1 MKIAIIGA
9 NGFVGSRL
17 FRYFTP
23 KYFVTP
29 ITRQT
34 VDLLDYYQLQSY
46 LINHKFDC
54 VILSASTMNNDSSDI
69 RNNIGLITNLALNRD
84 KFGKLI
90 NLASGAEYDR
100 QRDINN
106 FDETELLNSLPTD
119 YYGLS
124 QNLRSR
130 ICLSTPNFY
139 NLRIFNCFGL
149 DEIKTRIFPKFI
161 LAENEFTIYNDRYF
175 DYFSIQDLGIVIDH
189 YICNDKIYKDI
200 NCVYKEKYLI
210 SEVLAKFKE
219 IHKISTLINVSN
231 TVSNNYTGDGT
242 KLANLH
248 LDIAGLEYGLKNYF
262 NVD

>member
-1 MKIAIIGA
+1 MKIGIIGA
-9 NGFVGSRL
+9 NGFIGGRL
-17 FRYFTP
+17 YRHFAP
-23 KYFVTP
+23 KYSVTA

-34 VDLLDYYQLQSY
+34 VDLLDFYQLQSY
-46 LINHKFDC
+46 LIAHKFDC
-54 VILSASTMNNDSSDI
+54 LILSASTMKNETSDLKNNLGI
-69 RNNIGLITNLALNRD
+69 ITNLLLNRS

-100 QRDINN
+100 QRDINK
-106 FDETELLNSLPTD
+106 FDETELFNSIPID

-149 DEIKTRIFPKFI
+149 NEIKTRIFPKFI

-210 SEVLAKFKE
+210 SEVLTKFKE
-219 IHKISTLINVSN
+219 IHQISTSINVSN

-242 KLANLH
+242 KLANMH
-248 LDIAGLEYGLKNYF
+248 LDIAGLEHGLKNYF